1 MSLKSKC
8 DQYDVLV
15 KELFMFNSENLKVGD
30 YIAVRMAQVFIIMV
44 FVMGMISLGIE
55 LWTGSLPL

>member
-8 DQYDVLV
+8 DQYGVLV